1 MTNQDIEL
9 MRKDMEEGIL
19 SQIQVNQQV
28 LQNSKTSWDLKVV
41 FKLRF
46 IFNQEYCHR
55 LESYNK

>member
-41 FKLRF
+41 FL
-46 IFNQEYCHR
+46 NYD
-55 LESYNK
+55 SYLIKNIVIVTD